1 VRRVLIV
8 FVAVAWIGAF
18 TAGCAS
24 KGVVAVSGVKTA
36 DVTSSLATDSS
47 ASPDQKRSYRIGV
60 EANFPQFAVYDAS
73 KRQLS
78 GYDIELMKAV
88 AVKAGLDVEYA
99 NVGSNLLLTGVLN
112 CDYDAGISA
121 IAITDQLREQMVFS
135 EPYLTV
141 AQVIVV
147 KKGNIVI
154 TGRDSL
160 AGMTV
165 GVLNGS
171 PSASGIQNIPNVE
184 ALQYPMLDQAFKDLI
199 KGNIDAVVA
208 SRPSAVSYTSI
219 PANKLKIV
227 SDEFGTEDYGI
238 AICPQDAELAQ
249 KINDGLAAIKAD
261 GTLDKLTRNW
271 LKNSAIR

>member
-1 VRRVLIV
+1 MV

-24 KGVVAVSGVKTA
+24 KGVVAVPDVKTA
-36 DVTSSLATDSS
+36 DASSGLAADPA
-47 ASPDQKRSYRIGV
+47 ASPDPKRSYRIGV
-60 EANFPQFAVYDAS
+60 EGNFPQFAVYDAS

-88 AVKAGLDVEYA
+88 VAKAGLDVEYV

-121 IAITDQLREQMVFS
+121 IAITDQLRQQMMFS

-141 AQVIVV
+141 GQVIVV

-154 TGRDSL
+154 TDRDSL

-171 PSASGIQNIPNVE
+171 PSASGIQSIPNVE

-227 SDEFGTEDYGI
+227 SDEFGVEDYGI
-238 AICPQDAELAQ
+238 AICSQDAELAQ